1 MRRILGIAASLML
14 TFLVAQVA
22 LAYSQTDIS
31 GTVANNASWAHYL
44 TQRNATDYSYGVR
57 LSTLSWSGT
66 DQYYY
71 LRKCI
76 NDDPIGAGSAN
87 SPIKAAVNDTAFKQL
102 GPLTNGTCFRM
113 NAKKDWSWPSGS
125 SWWTGTLRY

>member
-1 MRRILGIAASLML
+1 MKRVVGVGVGFLLVLMSGS
-14 TFLVAQVA
+14 AI
-22 LAYSQTDIS
+22 LAYSEESIS
-31 GTVANNASWAHYL
+31 GTVANDASWAMY
-44 TQRNATDYSYGVR
+44 TTWRYATDYSYGVR

-71 LRKCI
+71 LRKCD
-76 NDDPIGAGSAN
+76 NDDPIGSGSST

-102 GPLTNGTCFRM
+102 GPLSTGTCFRM
-113 NAKKDWSWPSGS
+113 TAKKDWSWPTGY